1 MTQPKPVDLEMLAIE
16 ILQKPL
22 DYMWFRSDDI
32 NLVTALMTE
41 IRYLR
46 TRVKELEDG
55 RDKNTS
61 LDGDLCRR
69 YR

>member
-1 MTQPKPVDLEMLAIE
+1 MTPPKPVDLEMLAIE

-55 RDKNTS
+55 RQ
-61 LDGDLCRR
+61 
-69 YR
+69 

>member
-1 MTQPKPVDLEMLAIE
+1 MEKIMTQPKPVDLEMLAIE

-46 TRVKELEDG
+46 TRVKELEDVHNK
-55 RDKNTS
+55 DK
-61 LDGDLCRR
+61 
-69 YR
+69 